1 MAFRVQPEV
10 QASVFSALASLPR
23 QATTG
28 NTSAL
33 ARLNVFCKSHI
44 FPARESKRLSDTY
57 SMQARFNLDLTT
69 TVQPL

>member
-10 QASVFSALASLPR
+10 QASVFSALAPLPR

-33 ARLNVFCKSHI
+33 AAIS
-44 FPARESKRLSDTY
+44 E
-57 SMQARFNLDLTT
+57 QGLTSI
-69 TVQPL
+69 